1 MFLYALLIQSGRFLL
16 MWVLFSVYFK
26 MKYIFTNMFSL
37 CLESEI
43 SLLNCWVDIMKVIFC
58 SIVLYV
64 YVSVECLVLAKMVYS
79 MYVCKILLLLL
90 L

>member
-43 SLLNCWVDIMKVIFC
+43 SLLNCWVEIMEVVFC
-58 SIVLYV
+58 FN
-64 YVSVECLVLAKMVYS
+64 VSFCCVVCVCEC
-79 MYVCKILLLLL
+79 
-90 L
+90 